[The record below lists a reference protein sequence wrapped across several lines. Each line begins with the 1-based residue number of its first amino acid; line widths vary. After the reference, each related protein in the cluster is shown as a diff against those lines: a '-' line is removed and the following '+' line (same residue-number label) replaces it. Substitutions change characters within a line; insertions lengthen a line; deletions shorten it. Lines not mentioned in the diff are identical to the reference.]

1 MTAMG
6 ALNVQLDQKTK
17 DMLSRMRVDDEG
29 PDVHRR
35 RTMENMANLA
45 INNQIQ
51 FILPP
56 DGDGAAV
63 GGGVPMEHRRG
74 RGRDRGCG
82 RGRGLGRVGGRAQH
96 VGTLLHNGRVQCASC
111 VRSYVQARFQG

>member
-35 RTMENMANLA
+35 RTMENVANLA

-82 RGRGLGRVGGRAQH
+82 RVGGRAQH